1 MIDNLP
7 TSISLTFGLTTIVT
21 LLLFVWTI
29 RNSNSEHTRK
39 KATPIFIGMTIWLI
53 IQAVLTLK
61 NIYNSDTN
69 SFPPKIILAGVLPT
83 ILTIISLFTTSK
95 GKQFIDS
102 LPLKNLTYLNVVRIP
117 VEIVLFWL
125 FLNKAIPELM
135 TFEGRNFD
143 ILAGI
148 SAPIISYFG
157 LTKTKL
163 NRQTILIWN
172 FICLGLLVNI
182 VVNALFSTPS
192 PIQKFA
198 FDQPNI
204 AILNF
209 PFSWLPT
216 FIVPIV
222 LFGHLSSIRQLIK
235 TRTIGIKKCN
245 NCFEREYKSFQS
257 EKEWLAFDIE
267 LTKKLGSNKIK
278 NIEFSQDGVR
288 NKDKGE
294 YIYECLA
301 CMQKWKLKDPDYSFR
316 GYFLKTK

>member
-7 TSISLTFGLTTIVT
+7 TYISLTFGLTTIVT
-21 LLLFVWTI
+21 LLLFVGTI
-29 RNSNSEHTRK
+29 KNSNSELTRK
-39 KATPIFIGMTIWLI
+39 KATPIFIGLTIWLT

-69 SFPPKIILAGVLPT
+69 TFPPKIILTGILPT
-83 ILTIISLFTTSK
+83 ILTIILLFATSK

-125 FLNKAIPELM
+125 FLNKSIPELM

-143 ILAGI
+143 IIAGI
-148 SAPIISYFG
+148 TAPIIAYFG

-163 NRQTILIWN
+163 NRQTILMWN

-182 VVNALFSTPS
+182 VVNALFSAPS

-222 LFGHLSSIRQLIK
+222 LLGHLTSIRQLMKYK
-235 TRTIGIKKCN
+235 TEFITN
-245 NCFEREYKSFQS
+245 
-257 EKEWLAFDIE
+257 EK
-267 LTKKLGSNKIK
+267 TTNG
-278 NIEFSQDGVR
+278 
-288 NKDKGE
+288 
-294 YIYECLA
+294 
-301 CMQKWKLKDPDYSFR
+301 
-316 GYFLKTK
+316 

>member
-7 TSISLTFGLTTIVT
+7 KYISLTFGLTTIAT
-21 LLLFVWTI
+21 LLLFIWAI
-29 RNSNSEHTRK
+29 KNSNSELTRK
-39 KATPIFIGMTIWLI
+39 KATPIFIGLTIWLT

-61 NIYNSDTN
+61 NIYKSDTN
-69 SFPPKIILAGVLPT
+69 SFPPKIILTGILPT
-83 ILTIISLFTTSK
+83 ILTIILLFATSK
-95 GKQFIDS
+95 GKKFIDS
-102 LPLKNLTYLNVVRIP
+102 LPLKNITYLNIVRIP

-148 SAPIISYFG
+148 TAPIVAYFG

-172 FICLGLLVNI
+172 FISLGLLANI
-182 VVNALFSTPS
+182 VVNALFSAPS

-222 LFGHLSSIRQLIK
+222 LFGHLTSIRQLLKYKIEIK
-235 TRTIGIKKCN
+235 TN
-245 NCFEREYKSFQS
+245 
-257 EKEWLAFDIE
+257 EK
-267 LTKKLGSNKIK
+267 TTNG
-278 NIEFSQDGVR
+278 
-288 NKDKGE
+288 
-294 YIYECLA
+294 
-301 CMQKWKLKDPDYSFR
+301 
-316 GYFLKTK
+316 